1 MASQFT
7 GSLIMAGI
15 VIIVVLVMIFL
26 PLLRE
31 EGIQGI
37 LTPLLLMFLLTVVNV
52 LTISLT

>member
-31 EGIQGI
+31 EGIQGV
-37 LTPLLLMFLLTVVNV
+37 LTPLLIMFLLTVVNV
-52 LTISLT
+52 LTISLA